1 MATDDFVYLTA
12 PEAIKFHVLYM
23 RRVGET
29 RFGVFDRKL
38 VESALARPQHAATYE
53 NADLVR
59 QAATL
64 LLGLIKN
71 HPWEGGNKRT
81 ATFLTNL
88 FLKRNGHKITALTS
102 ELVDLCLK
110 VESDEWKVD
119 EIEDWLRGR
128 VNLSGD
134 NDN

>member
-1 MATDDFVYLTA
+1 MTEKFAYLSLS
-12 PEAIKFHVLYM
+12 EAVKFHVLYM
-23 RRVGET
+23 RRLGEE
-29 RFGVFDRKL
+29 RFGVFDKKL
-38 VESALARPQHAATYE
+38 VDSSLARPKHAAEYE

-88 FLKRNGHKITALTS
+88 FLRRNGSKIVATTPQIV
-102 ELVDLCLK
+102 EVCLLI
-110 VESDEWKVD
+110 ESDKWKVD
-119 EIEDWLRGR
+119 EIESWLRSNVVG
-128 VNLSGD
+128 V
-134 NDN
+134 